1 MEPVDKFN
9 DALPARLVWSRA
21 VEKGC
26 LPMPGEQRAS
36 DAEREDVVALLTR
49 ALSEGRITPVEFH
62 ERVDAAYAARTRADL
77 DALTT
82 DLPHSIW

>member
-1 MEPVDKFN
+1 
-9 DALPARLVWSRA
+9 
-21 VEKGC
+21 
-26 LPMPGEQRAS
+26 MPGELRAS

-49 ALSEGRITPVEFH
+49 ALSEGRITSAEFD
-62 ERVDAAYAARTRADL
+62 ERVDAAYAATTRADL